1 MNPSWQIYK
10 FGGSSLG
17 TPGRLPRVLDLI
29 ATAPKPLAVV
39 VSALGDTTDWLL
51 LSARSAADGEITQAR
66 GELARVRELAL
77 STARPVLTAHGL
89 RAFKADLDEALTPV
103 ERTLSGIELT
113 RECSPRSLDAV
124 ISAGERISIALVAR
138 ALNEREVAA
147 KAVDARDFIV
157 TDANFGSAAVEKP
170 ATAEKFAA
178 LLPAWRGVTPIVSGF
193 IGRTRDG
200 QTTTLGRNGSD
211 YTATLLAALFK
222 AEAVTVWTDVL
233 GVMTAD
239 PNLVREAAPVDR
251 LSYDEALE
259 LAYFGTRMF
268 HSRTII
274 PLREC
279 GAALVIRSTTQP
291 AAPGTRID
299 AVGNPDPARPTCV
312 TSLEQLSLLGV
323 QSRRTGIGRPVISR
337 AVAALDAEGV
347 RVWLSAE
354 STLGQT
360 FSVVVPIADEA
371 RAKEILQQAL
381 AAEFHRGDLTLGPVL
396 SPVSMVTLVAETMAR
411 RPNGPGRMLHAIG
424 SVGVAVR
431 ALAQGAAARSIS
443 VVIDAADTALAV
455 RTVHAAFNLAHAE
468 LNVLLLGKGIV
479 GGSLLKQL
487 AAHGADLRAHHDVNV
502 RVVGLAA
509 SRGGIFDERGL
520 APDKA
525 AALLDSAPV
534 EPSSAPDDDRGV
546 LRTSAAVR
554 HAPRAGAAPARQEV
568 RALLTAL
575 ARLPNPVLVDCT
587 ASAGME
593 EVYRV
598 AFAQGINV
606 VSANKQPLAL
616 PREQRDALHAAARR
630 NYRVYH
636 YETTVGAALPVIET
650 LKNLVRTGDVV
661 VRIEGAFS
669 GTLGFLCEQ
678 LTNGVPLSAAVRRAK
693 ELGYTEPHP
702 RDDLSGLDVAR
713 KALILARELGL
724 PLDLADVR
732 LEPFVPAEH
741 LREDDPEKFLAGLGE
756 ADAAFVHLVGRLK
769 AEGKLLRYLAR
780 IEPGAAGAKVTVA
793 PVGVDALHPAAG
805 LRGAEA
811 FVAFHTERY
820 RQYPLVVRG
829 AGAGGDVTAAG
840 VLADILRLAQNLRTR
855 RDS

>member
-1 MNPSWQIYK
+1 MNAPWQIYK
-10 FGGSSLG
+10 FGGTSLG
-17 TPGRLPRVLDLI
+17 TPGRLPRVLELI
-29 ATAPKPLAVV
+29 ARGPRPLAVV
-39 VSALGDTTDWLL
+39 VSALGDTTDWLIL
-51 LSARSAADGEITQAR
+51 AARSAADGEITQAR
-66 GELARVRELAL
+66 GELGRVRELAVT
-77 STARPVLTAHGL
+77 TARPVLTAHGL
-89 RAFKADLDEALTPV
+89 RAFKADLDAVLTPV

-138 ALNEREVAA
+138 ALTEVGAA
-147 KAVDARDFIV
+147 ARPVDARDFVV
-157 TDANFGSAAVEKP
+157 TDTTFGAAAVDLA
-170 ATAEKFAA
+170 ATQERFAGLRA
-178 LLPAWRGVTPIVSGF
+178 DFDGVVPIVSGF

-211 YTATLLAALFK
+211 YTATLLAALLP
-222 AEAVTVWTDVL
+222 AATVTVWTDVL

-274 PLREC
+274 PLRDC

-299 AVGNPDPARPTCV
+299 ATGNPDPARPTCV
-312 TSLEQLSLLGV
+312 TSLENLSLLGL
-323 QSRRTGIGRPVISR
+323 QSRRTGISRPVGSR
-337 AVAALDAEGV
+337 VIGALDAEGV
-347 RVWLSAE
+347 RVWLSNE

-360 FSVVVPIADEA
+360 FSVVVPAADEP
-371 RAKEILQQAL
+371 RALEIMRRTL
-381 AAEFHRGDLTLGPVL
+381 AAEMLRGDLSIGPVL
-396 SPVSMVTLVAETMAR
+396 SPVSLVTLVAEAMVAR
-411 RPNGPGRMLHAIG
+411 PDVAGRMLHAIG
-424 SVGVAVR
+424 SVGVPVR

-443 VVIDAADTALAV
+443 AVVDAADTALAV

-479 GGSLLKQL
+479 GGSLLRQL
-487 AAHGADLRAHHDVNV
+487 AAHGTGLRAHHDVEV
-502 RVVGLAA
+502 RLVGLAA
-509 SRGGIFDERGL
+509 SSGGLLDERGL
-520 APDKA
+520 DPQRAVEQLA
-525 AALLDSAPV
+525 AATERLPVPALLD
-534 EPSSAPDDDRGV
+534 
-546 LRTSAAVR
+546 
-554 HAPRAGAAPARQEV
+554 
-568 RALLTAL
+568 AL
-575 ARLPNPVLVDCT
+575 ARRPNPVLVDCT

-593 EVYRV
+593 AVYRA
-598 AFAQGINV
+598 AFARGINV

-616 PREQRDALHAAARR
+616 PRAERDALHAAARR
-630 NYRVYH
+630 HYRVYH

-650 LKNLVRTGDVV
+650 LKNLVRTGDEV

-669 GTLGFLCEQ
+669 GTLGYLCEQ
-678 LTNGVPLSAAVRRAK
+678 ITAGVPLSAAVRKAR

-724 PLDLADVR
+724 RLDLSDVK
-732 LEPFVPAEH
+732 LEPFVPAEF
-741 LREDDPEKFLAGLGE
+741 LGEDDPERFLGALAA
-756 ADAAFVHLVGRLK
+756 ADADFAGRVEKLK
-769 AEGKLLRYLAR
+769 TEGKLLRYVAR
-780 IEPGAAGAKVTVA
+780 IEPGAPGAQVVVA
-793 PVGVDALHPAAG
+793 PVGVDAAHPAAG

-811 FVAFHTERY
+811 FVAFHTARY
-820 RQYPLVVRG
+820 REYPLVVRG

-840 VLADILRLAQNLRTR
+840 VLADILRLAQNLRGR
-855 RDS
+855 RAE

>member
-1 MNPSWQIYK
+1 MNAPWQIYK
-10 FGGSSLG
+10 FGGSSVG

-29 ATAPKPLAVV
+29 VSAPKPLAVV
-39 VSALGDTTDWLL
+39 VSAPGDTTDWLI
-51 LSARSAADGEITQAR
+51 LSARSAADGEIAQAR
-66 GELARVRELAL
+66 SELGRVRELA
-77 STARPVLTAHGL
+77 TTIARPLLTAHGL
-89 RAFKADLDEALTPV
+89 RAFKADVDEILMPV

-113 RECSPRSLDAV
+113 RECSPRSMDNV
-124 ISAGERISIALVAR
+124 ISAGERISVALVAR
-138 ALNEREVAA
+138 ALNERGTPA
-147 KAVDARDFIV
+147 KAVDARDFV
-157 TDANFGSAAVEKP
+157 TTDATYGNAAVDQV
-170 ATAEKFAA
+170 ATADKFAS
-178 LLPAWRGVTPIVSGF
+178 LLPSWDGLVPVVTGF
-193 IGRTRDG
+193 IGKTKDG

-211 YTATLLAALFK
+211 YTATLLASLFK

-239 PNLVREAAPVDR
+239 PNLVREASPVDR

-291 AAPGTRID
+291 EAPGTRID
-299 AVGNPDPARPTCV
+299 ATGNPDPARPTCV
-312 TSLEQLSLLGV
+312 TSLENLSLIGV
-323 QSRRTGIGRPVISR
+323 QSRRTGLGRPIVSR

-347 RVWLSAE
+347 RVWLSTE

-360 FSVVVPIADEA
+360 FSVVVPVADEQ

-381 AAEFHRGDLTLGPVL
+381 ASELHRGDLTIGPVM
-396 SPVSMVTLVAETMAR
+396 SPVSLVTLVAESMGR
-411 RPNGPGRMLHAIG
+411 RPNVAGRMLHSIG
-424 SVGVAVR
+424 AVGVYVR

-443 VVIDAADTALAV
+443 VVVDAADTGLAV
-455 RTVHAAFNLAHAE
+455 RTVHAIFNFSHAE

-487 AAHGADLRAHHDVNV
+487 AAHGTNLRSHHDVNV
-502 RVVGLAA
+502 RLVGLA
-509 SRGGIFDERGL
+509 SSQGGIFDERGL
-520 APDKA
+520 
-525 AALLDSAPV
+525 
-534 EPSSAPDDDRGV
+534 
-546 LRTSAAVR
+546 SAAN
-554 HAPRAGAAPARQEV
+554 ATAQLEAAPARVPV
-568 RALLTAL
+568 RDLLAKL

-587 ASAGME
+587 ASSGME
-593 EVYRV
+593 DLYMA
-598 AFAQGINV
+598 AFAQSINV

-616 PREQRDALHAAARR
+616 PRAKRDALHAAARR
-630 NYRVYH
+630 HYRVYL

-650 LKNLVRTGDVV
+650 LKNLVRTGDAVQ
-661 VRIEGAFS
+661 RIEGAFS
-669 GTLGFLCEQ
+669 GTLGYLCQQ
-678 LTNGVPLSAAVRRAK
+678 LTDGVALSAAVRRAR

-724 PLDLADVR
+724 ELDLSDVK

-741 LREDDPEKFLAGLGE
+741 LREDDPEKFLEKLSA
-756 ADAAFVHLVGRLK
+756 ADAAIQERVAQLK
-769 AEGKLLRYLAR
+769 TEGKLLRYLAR
-780 IEPGAAGAKVTVA
+780 IEPASTGAKVVVA
-793 PVGVDALHPAAG
+793 PVGVEASHPAAS

-820 RQYPLVVRG
+820 SQYPMVVRG
-829 AGAGGDVTAAG
+829 AGAGGDVTSAG
-840 VLADILRLAQNLRTR
+840 VLADILRLAQNLRSR
-855 RDS
+855 REG

>member
-1 MNPSWQIYK
+1 MKSPWQIYK
-10 FGGSSLG
+10 FGGTSLG
-17 TPGRLPRVLDLI
+17 TPGRLPRVIELI
-29 ATAPKPLAVV
+29 ANGPRPLAVV

-51 LSARSAADGEITQAR
+51 LAARSAADGEITQAR

-77 STARPVLTAHGL
+77 SIGRPVLTTHGL
-89 RAFKADLDEALTPV
+89 RAFKADLDEVMTPV
-103 ERTLSGIELT
+103 ERMLSGIELT

-124 ISAGERISIALVAR
+124 ICAGERISIALMAR
-138 ALNEREVAA
+138 ALNELGTVA
-147 KAVDARDFIV
+147 KPFDAREFVV
-157 TDANFGSAAVEKP
+157 TDANFGAAAVDTA
-170 ATAEKFAA
+170 ATAARFAGI
-178 LLPAWRGVTPIVSGF
+178 LPGLGGLVPIISGF

-200 QTTTLGRNGSD
+200 HTTTLGRNGSD
-211 YTATLLAALFK
+211 YTATLAAALFR

-239 PNLVREAAPVDR
+239 PALVREAGPVDR

-274 PLREC
+274 PLRDC
-279 GAALVIRSTTQP
+279 GAALIIRSTTQP
-291 AAPGTRID
+291 DAPGTRID
-299 AVGNPDPARPTCV
+299 ATGNPDPARPTCV
-312 TSLEQLSLLGV
+312 TSLEQLSLIGV
-323 QSRRTGIGRPVISR
+323 QSRRTGIGRPVGSR
-337 AVAALDAEGV
+337 IIGALDAEGV
-347 RVWLSAE
+347 RVWLSTE

-371 RAKEILQQAL
+371 RAKDILETTL
-381 AAEFHRGDLTLGPVL
+381 ASELLRGDLTIGPVL
-396 SPVSMVTLVAETMAR
+396 SPVSMVTLVAETMGR
-411 RPNGPGRMLHAIG
+411 KPNVAGRMLHAIG

-431 ALAQGAAARSIS
+431 ALAQGASARSIS
-443 VVIDAADTALAV
+443 VVIDATDTALAV

-487 AAHGADLRAHHDVNV
+487 AAHGMDLRSHHDVNV
-502 RVVGLAA
+502 RLVGLAG
-509 SRGGIFDERGL
+509 SRGGVFDARGL
-520 APDKA
+520 APEKA
-525 AALLDSAPV
+525 ADQLQHAKKRSGVSELLG
-534 EPSSAPDDDRGV
+534 E
-546 LRTSAAVR
+546 
-554 HAPRAGAAPARQEV
+554 
-568 RALLTAL
+568 L

-593 EVYRV
+593 EIYAD
-598 AFAQGINV
+598 AFARGINV

-616 PREQRDALHAAARR
+616 PRAQREKLHAAARQH
-630 NYRVYH
+630 YRVYL

-650 LKNLVRTGDVV
+650 LKNLVRTGDEV

-669 GTLGFLCEQ
+669 GTLGYLCEQ
-678 LTNGVPLSAAVRRAK
+678 LTAKVPLSTAVRRAK

-724 PLDLADVR
+724 AIDLGDVQ
-732 LEPFVPAEH
+732 LEPFVP
-741 LREDDPEKFLAGLGE
+741 DKFLAEDDAEKFIANLSA
-756 ADAAFVHLVGRLK
+756 ADATLEERVK
-769 AEGKLLRYLAR
+769 AMHDQGQLLRYLAR
-780 IEPGAAGAKVTVA
+780 IEITAEGGKVSVA
-793 PVGVDALHPAAG
+793 PVGVDAMHPAAT

-820 RQYPLVVRG
+820 SEYPMVVRG

-840 VLADILRLAQNLRTR
+840 VLADILRLAQNLRSGR
-855 RDS
+855 QG

>member
-1 MNPSWQIYK
+1 MSAPWQIYK
-10 FGGSSLG
+10 FGGSSVG

-29 ATAPKPLAVV
+29 VAAPKPLAVV
-39 VSALGDTTDWLL
+39 VSAPGDTTDWLI
-51 LSARSAADGEITQAR
+51 LSARSAADGEIAQAR
-66 GELARVRELAL
+66 GELARVRELAHAI
-77 STARPVLTAHGL
+77 ARPLLTPHGL
-89 RAFKADLDEALTPV
+89 RAFKADVEEVLTPV

-124 ISAGERISIALVAR
+124 ISAGERISVALVAR
-138 ALNEREVAA
+138 ALNERGCAA
-147 KAVDARDFIV
+147 KAIDAREFV
-157 TDANFGSAAVEKP
+157 TTDATYGNAAVDKA

-178 LLPAWRGVTPIVSGF
+178 LRPGFEGVVPVVTGF
-193 IGRTRDG
+193 IGRTKDG
-200 QTTTLGRNGSD
+200 HTTTLGRNGSD
-211 YTATLLAALFK
+211 YTATLLAALFE

-291 AAPGTRID
+291 DAPGTRID
-299 AVGNPDPARPTCV
+299 AAGNPDPSRPTCV
-312 TSLEQLSLLGV
+312 TSLEHLSLLGV
-323 QSRRTGIGRPVISR
+323 QSRRTGLGRPIVSR

-347 RVWLSAE
+347 RVWLSTE

-360 FSVVVPIADEA
+360 FSVVVPVADEV
-371 RAKEILQQAL
+371 RATEILRQTL
-381 AAEFHRGDLTLGPVL
+381 AAELLRGDLTLGPVL
-396 SPVSMVTLVAETMAR
+396 SPVSLVTLVAESMGR
-411 RPNGPGRMLHAIG
+411 RPNVAGRMLHAIG
-424 SVGVAVR
+424 SVGVSVR

-443 VVIDAADTALAV
+443 VVVDAADTGLAV
-455 RTVHAAFNLAHAE
+455 RTVHASFNFAHAE

-487 AAHGADLRAHHDVNV
+487 AAHGADLRANHDVNV
-502 RVVGLAA
+502 RLVGLAS

-520 APDKA
+520 APEGA
-525 AALLDSAPV
+525 VAQLESANEKRPV
-534 EPSSAPDDDRGV
+534 RDV
-546 LRTSAAVR
+546 LAS
-554 HAPRAGAAPARQEV
+554 
-568 RALLTAL
+568 L
-575 ARLPNPVLVDCT
+575 ARLPNPVLVDCS

-593 EVYRV
+593 AIYQA

-616 PREQRDALHAAARR
+616 PRAERDALHAAARK
-630 NYRVYH
+630 NFRVYH

-678 LTNGVPLSAAVRRAK
+678 LTNGVALSAAVRQAK

-724 PLDLADVR
+724 QLDLADVK
-732 LEPFVPAEH
+732 LEPFVPAEF
-741 LREDDPEKFLAGLGE
+741 LSEDDPEKFLAGLAA
-756 ADAAFVHLVGRLK
+756 ADGAFVQHVARLK
-769 AEGKLLRYLAR
+769 AEGKLLRYLACIIPR
-780 IEPGAAGAKVTVA
+780 GDGAKVVVA
-793 PVGVDALHPAAG
+793 PVGVAADHPAAG

-820 RQYPLVVRG
+820 SRYPLVVRG

-855 RDS
+855 REG

>member
-1 MNPSWQIYK
+1 MNAPWQIYK
-10 FGGSSLG
+10 FGGSSVG
-17 TPGRLPRVLDLI
+17 TPGRLPRVLELI
-29 ATAPKPLAVV
+29 AAAPKPLAVV

-51 LSARSAADGEITQAR
+51 LSARSAAEGEITQAR
-66 GELARVRELAL
+66 GELARVRELAI
-77 STARPVLTAHGL
+77 STARPVLSPHGL
-89 RAFKADLDEALTPV
+89 RAFKADLDEALLPV

-138 ALNEREVAA
+138 ALTERGTTA
-147 KAVDARDFIV
+147 KAIDARDFVV
-157 TDANFGSAAVEKP
+157 TDATYGSASVDKA

-178 LLPAWRGVTPIVSGF
+178 LQPAWKECVPIVAGF

-291 AAPGTRID
+291 DAPGTRID
-299 AVGNPDPARPTCV
+299 ATGNPDPARPTCV
-312 TSLEQLSLLGV
+312 TSLEQLSLIGV

-337 AVAALDAEGV
+337 AVGALDAEGV
-347 RVWLSAE
+347 RVWLSTE
-354 STLGQT
+354 STLGQI

-371 RAKEILQQAL
+371 RAKEILLQAL
-381 AAEFHRGDLTLGPVL
+381 ASDFHRGDLTLGPVL

-411 RPNGPGRMLHAIG
+411 RPNVSGRMLHAIG

-487 AAHGADLRAHHDVNV
+487 AAHGADLRGNHDVNV
-502 RVVGLAA
+502 RLVGLAS

-520 APDKA
+520 APEKA
-525 AALLDSAPV
+525 ATLL
-534 EPSSAPDDDRGV
+534 E
-546 LRTSAAVR
+546 AA
-554 HAPRAGAAPARQEV
+554 AARQDV

-593 EVYRV
+593 EIYRV

-661 VRIEGAFS
+661 VQIEGAFS

-678 LTNGVPLSAAVRRAK
+678 LTNGVPLSMAVRRAK

-724 PLDLADVR
+724 SLDLADVK

-741 LREDDPEKFLAGLGE
+741 LREDDPEKFLAGLTE
-756 ADAAFVHLVGRLK
+756 ADAAFVELVAKMK

-780 IEPGAAGAKVTVA
+780 ITPPLEDASASPDANATRRTVVRVA
-793 PVGVDALHPAAG
+793 PIGVDAAHPAAG

-840 VLADILRLAQNLRTR
+840 VLADILRLAQNLRSR

>member
-1 MNPSWQIYK
+1 MNASWQIYK

-17 TPGRLPRVLDLI
+17 TPGRLPRVLELI
-29 ATAPKPLAVV
+29 ARGPRPLAVV
-39 VSALGDTTDWLL
+39 VSALGDTTDWLIL
-51 LSARSAADGEITQAR
+51 AARSAADGEITQAR
-66 GELARVRELAL
+66 GELARVRELAV

-89 RAFKADLDEALTPV
+89 RAFKADLDAVLTPV

-124 ISAGERISIALVAR
+124 ISAGERISIALVSR
-138 ALNEREVAA
+138 ALTELGAPSVP
-147 KAVDARDFIV
+147 VDARDFMV
-157 TDANFGSAAVEKP
+157 TDATFGSAAVDVA
-170 ATAEKFAA
+170 ATREKFSTF
-178 LLPAWRGVTPIVSGF
+178 LPAWSGVVPLISGF

-200 QTTTLGRNGSD
+200 HTTTLGRNGSD
-211 YTATLLAALFK
+211 YTATLLASLFR

-274 PLREC
+274 PLRDC

-291 AAPGTRID
+291 DAPGTRID
-299 AVGNPDPARPTCV
+299 ATGNPDPARPTCV
-312 TSLEQLSLLGV
+312 TSLENLSLIGV
-323 QSRRTGIGRPVISR
+323 QSRRTGLSRPVGSR
-337 AVAALDAEGV
+337 IVAALDAEGV
-347 RVWLSAE
+347 RVWLSTE

-360 FSVVVPIADEA
+360 FTVVVPVADEP
-371 RAKEILQQAL
+371 RAVEIMQRAL
-381 AAEFHRGDLTLGPVL
+381 ASEVLRGDLTIGPVR
-396 SPVSMVTLVAETMAR
+396 SPVSLVTLVAESMVAR
-411 RPNGPGRMLHAIG
+411 PDVAGRMLHAIG
-424 SVGVAVR
+424 SVGVAAR
-431 ALAQGAAARSIS
+431 ALAQGASARSIS
-443 VVIDAADTALAV
+443 CVVDAADTALAV

-479 GGSLLKQL
+479 GGSLLRQL
-487 AAHGADLRAHHDVNV
+487 TAHGTALRSQHDVNV
-502 RVVGLAA
+502 RLVGLAG
-509 SRGGIFDERGL
+509 SRGGIFDARGL
-520 APDKA
+520 APEA
-525 AALLDSAPV
+525 AAGLLAK
-534 EPSSAPDDDRGV
+534 AGHGR
-546 LRTSAAVR
+546 AV
-554 HAPRAGAAPARQEV
+554 AE
-568 RALLTAL
+568 LLPEL

-593 EVYRV
+593 EVYMA
-598 AFAQGINV
+598 AFKQGINV

-630 NYRVYH
+630 HFRVYL

-650 LKNLVRTGDVV
+650 LKNLVRTGDNV

-669 GTLGFLCEQ
+669 GTLGYLCEQ
-678 LTNGVPLSAAVRRAK
+678 LTAGVPLSAAVRRAK

-724 PLDLADVR
+724 KLDLADVQ
-732 LEPFVPAEH
+732 LKPFIREEL
-741 LREDDPEKFLAGLGE
+741 LREDDPELFLQKLAAG
-756 ADAAFVHLVGRLK
+756 DAETAAQVAELK
-769 AEGKLLRYLAR
+769 AKGQLLRYLAR
-780 IEPGAAGAKVTVA
+780 IEPGANGATVTVA
-793 PVGVDALHPAAG
+793 PLGVDATHPAAG
-805 LRGAEA
+805 LRGSEA

-820 RQYPLVVRG
+820 SQYPLVVRG
-829 AGAGGDVTAAG
+829 SGAGGDVTAAG
-840 VLADILRLAQNLRTR
+840 VLADILRLAQNLRSR
-855 RDS
+855 REG

>member
-1 MNPSWQIYK
+1 MNASWQIYK
-10 FGGSSLG
+10 FGGTSVG

-29 ATAPKPLAVV
+29 AAAPKPVAVV
-39 VSALGDTTDWLL
+39 VSAPGDTTDWLIL
-51 LSARSAADGEITQAR
+51 AARSAADGEIAQAR
-66 GELARVRELAL
+66 GELARVRELAA
-77 STARPVLTAHGL
+77 TIARPVLTSHGL
-89 RAFKADLDEALTPV
+89 RAFKADLDEVLLPV

-124 ISAGERISIALVAR
+124 ISAGERISVALVAR
-138 ALNEREVAA
+138 ALSERDCPA
-147 KAVDARDFIV
+147 KAVDARDFVV
-157 TDANFGSAAVEKP
+157 TDATFGSATVDRA
-170 ATAEKFAA
+170 ATTDKFNA
-178 LLPAWRGVTPIVSGF
+178 LLPSYAGLTPIVTGF

-200 QTTTLGRNGSD
+200 HTTTLGRNGSD
-211 YTATLLAALFK
+211 YTATLLASLFK

-239 PNLVREAAPVDR
+239 PNLVREASPVDR

-279 GAALVIRSTTQP
+279 GAALVIRSTTHP
-291 AAPGTRID
+291 DAPGTRID
-299 AVGNPDPARPTCV
+299 ATGNPDPARPTCV
-312 TSLEQLSLLGV
+312 TSLENLSLIGV
-323 QSRRTGIGRPVISR
+323 QSRRTGIGRPVVSR

-347 RVWLSAE
+347 RVWLSTE

-360 FSVVVPIADEA
+360 FTVVVPIADEA
-371 RAKEILQQAL
+371 RAKEILQQTL
-381 AAEFHRGDLTLGPVL
+381 AADLMRGDLTLGPVL
-396 SPVSMVTLVAETMAR
+396 SPVSLVTLVAESMGR
-411 RPNGPGRMLHAIG
+411 RPNVAGRMLHAIG
-424 SVGVAVR
+424 TVGVPVR
-431 ALAQGAAARSIS
+431 TMAQGASARSIS
-443 VVIDAADTALAV
+443 VVVDATDTALAV

-487 AAHGADLRAHHDVNV
+487 AAHGDALRSQHDVNV
-502 RVVGLAA
+502 RLVGLAGSA
-509 SRGGIFDERGL
+509 GGMF
-520 APDKA
+520 
-525 AALLDSAPV
+525 
-534 EPSSAPDDDRGV
+534 
-546 LRTSAAVR
+546 SAAGYPPATAAKTLTETK
-554 HAPRAGAAPARQEV
+554 APRAIAE
-568 RALLTAL
+568 LLPEL

-593 EVYRV
+593 QFYVQ
-598 AFAQGINV
+598 AFNLGINV

-616 PREQRDALHAAARR
+616 PRPQCEALHGAARR
-630 NYRVYH
+630 HFRAYH

-678 LTNGVPLSAAVRRAK
+678 LTQGVPLSAAVRKAK
-693 ELGYTEPHP
+693 DLGYTEPHP

-724 PLDLADVR
+724 SLDLADVK

-741 LREDDPEKFLAGLGE
+741 LREDDPERFIEKLTA
-756 ADAAFVHLVGRLK
+756 ADAAFVERIAKLK
-769 AEGKLLRYLAR
+769 SEGKLLRYLAR
-780 IEPGAAGAKVTVA
+780 IEPAAEGAKVTVA
-793 PVGVDALHPAAG
+793 PIGVDAAHPAAG

-820 RQYPLVVRG
+820 SQYPLVVRG

-840 VLADILRLAQNLRTR
+840 VLADILRLAQNLRSGR
-855 RDS
+855 AS